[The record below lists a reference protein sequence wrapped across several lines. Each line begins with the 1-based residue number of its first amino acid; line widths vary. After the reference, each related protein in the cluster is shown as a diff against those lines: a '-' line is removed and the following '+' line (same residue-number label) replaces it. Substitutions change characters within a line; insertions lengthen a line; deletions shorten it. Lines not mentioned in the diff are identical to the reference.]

1 MKRYYIC
8 LMQYSLAN
16 LGVQLFTIYIF
27 FDLTRKKSQKV
38 IDKYSVLTSDSIKRI
53 SMLET
58 DKQTNKEPDQ
68 KHRSNSLT
76 TQDMQGYD
84 DGLTNNDRHNT
95 YMSENSP
102 QIVAHEDMVVEE
114 TPDFQNKMN

>member
-76 TQDMQGYD
+76 TQDMQDYD
-84 DGLTNNDRHNT
+84 DGLTNNERHNT

-114 TPDFQNKMN
+114 TPDFHNKMN

>member
-1 MKRYYIC
+1 
-8 LMQYSLAN
+8 
-16 LGVQLFTIYIF
+16 
-27 FDLTRKKSQKV
+27 
-38 IDKYSVLTSDSIKRI
+38 
-53 SMLET
+53 MLET

-95 YMSENSP
+95 YMSDNSP
-102 QIVAHEDMVVEE
+102 KNVAHEDMVVEE
-114 TPDFQNKMN
+114 TPDFHNEMKKRIFIQFVKDQFDLSEVG